1 MNKPLQSYIIVSAL
15 QFGTHCR
22 IELMSF
28 SHDSCTYDACLVAI
42 LTSTRLRLLSSSLV
56 LCPHVGGYVSSL
68 DSFFKLSEYCRLS
81 VTSTTAF
88 GILPKHLVYGRS
100 SGNTIPNDWRANTSI
115 ITAATVDANRQ
126 SLIQMAQNGTFAAVC
141 TPLSLMSVYAKSDL
155 CWNNH
160 AYTRTQQLYNG
171 RSCQV
176 LPTAQSG
183 V

>member
-1 MNKPLQSYIIVSAL
+1 MVSTL
-15 QFGTHCR
+15 QFGAHCR

-28 SHDSCTYDACLVAI
+28 SHDSCTYDTRRQLVTI
-42 LTSTRLRLLSSSLV
+42 LTSTRLRLLSLSLV

-68 DSFFKLSEYCRLS
+68 DSFFKLSEYCCLS

-100 SGNTIPNDWRANTSI
+100 SGNTIPNDWCANTSI

-126 SLIQMAQNGTFAAVC
+126 SLIHMAQNGTFATVC

-176 LPTAQSG
+176 LPIAQSS